1 MPDAGVVEAVKQVAQ
16 QQQQFQSILWL
27 VLAMAL
33 GIVILVAFVRALPW
47 TEKAKASK
55 PLGCDACMVGWLS
68 IAVGGWLGYNNS
80 ALWSVLHVLPAAAL
94 ALFGLAVLQ
103 KLQRVS
109 VELTPP

>member
-16 QQQQFQSILWL
+16 QQQQFQFILWL

-33 GIVILVAFVRALPW
+33 GIVFLVAFVRALPW